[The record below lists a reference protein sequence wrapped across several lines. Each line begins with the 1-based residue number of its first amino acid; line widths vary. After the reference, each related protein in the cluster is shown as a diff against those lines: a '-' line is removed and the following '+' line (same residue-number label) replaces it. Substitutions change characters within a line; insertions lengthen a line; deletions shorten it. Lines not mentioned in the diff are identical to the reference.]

1 MVSLAVTPK
10 RTEIVAL
17 LADLVDYPAPELA
30 ERGLACRELLAEVP
44 AAAILLDAFLADLE
58 RLDPGRIEELYSSAF
73 DLDTL
78 SAHDATCYPYV
89 GHHLLGESYR
99 RSRLMVWLLERYGE
113 QGFEVDRRELP
124 DHLLVMLRFL
134 ARCRNDE
141 LASELVGEAILP
153 ALARMTQDGEAAVL
167 EGESARR
174 IYLRVLEAVRLAL
187 AHLWP
192 DVEPCTYENAVE
204 GGLA

>member
-1 MVSLAVTPK
+1 LPVEALGERAQVVS
-10 RTEIVAL
+10 L
-17 LADLVDYPAPELA
+17 LADLVDYPAPDLA
-30 ERGLACRELLAEVP
+30 ERARACRKLLAELP
-44 AAAILLDAFLADLE
+44 AAALLLDAFLENLE
-58 RLDPGRIEELYSSAF
+58 RLEPGRIEELYSSAF

-78 SAHDATCYPYV
+78 SAFDATCYPYV

-99 RSRLMVWLLERYGE
+99 RSRFMVWLLERYGE

-134 ARCRNDE
+134 AHCRDE
-141 LASELVGEAILP
+141 ALAAELVGEAILP

-167 EGESARR
+167 DGESGRR

-204 GGLA
+204 GGLV